1 MDDASLIELLNG
13 SHYSRDDSSIE
24 FVEHSMVHETD
35 SLSMKLESCQG
46 EADEEHIRRHEHFRN
61 ELRQRD
67 QLILSLRKQL
77 RLSQRPAP
85 TGVCHS
91 PREASEHQQ
100 LILKDKRAQKLVSQ
114 LRREKKRA
122 HDELSSLKIELLSA
136 REATNRIKVGLS
148 EEKRASA
155 NAKAELLQS
164 HSDHFSLVQEAALG
178 KSALRK
184 MEMELREA
192 LDFASVLHAKFVAL
206 KRLSRV
212 LEKENISL
220 RCKVRNLKESLDEDL
235 KTRNCVA
242 SAEKDPR
249 QQEKEESASH
259 INRRSSVDIAG
270 LSAMYERVYG
280 KKLDRG

>member
-136 REATNRIKVGLS
+136 REATNRIKVCS
-148 EEKRASA
+148 
-155 NAKAELLQS
+155 N
-164 HSDHFSLVQEAALG
+164 
-178 KSALRK
+178 
-184 MEMELREA
+184 
-192 LDFASVLHAKFVAL
+192 
-206 KRLSRV
+206 
-212 LEKENISL
+212 
-220 RCKVRNLKESLDEDL
+220 
-235 KTRNCVA
+235 
-242 SAEKDPR
+242 
-249 QQEKEESASH
+249 
-259 INRRSSVDIAG
+259 
-270 LSAMYERVYG
+270 
-280 KKLDRG
+280 